1 MTINIDINWWLRSFH
16 LIHTYINERI
26 SKCQNECIMNRK
38 ISWNLLEK
46 WVRARILMF
55 TRTRAPF
62 HNKKIYYLQFLWIL
76 HILLWNR
83 VHYIQRNLD
92 GGPSRERVHG
102 NKRHLCENFI
112 FVFFDFTIL
121 LITKFAQHIFWIL
134 KMHCIKN
141 TFG

>member
-1 MTINIDINWWLRSFH
+1 MIKINTYIDESIAKCLINWKNE
-16 LIHTYINERI
+16 LIGCA
-26 SKCQNECIMNRK
+26 K
-38 ISWNLLEK
+38 LLEK

-62 HNKKIYYLQFLWIL
+62 HNKKFYYLQLLWIL

-83 VHYIQRNLD
+83 AHYIQRNLD
-92 GGPSRERVHG
+92 GGPNRERVHG